1 METRDRYGE
10 MQGERVNQ
18 GSVIGAAYTHVM
30 QVQKSATTRKRA
42 RCHWVTRRSRHHA
55 EPRPPSV
62 PCRSHGVRGGASA
75 ASAACVKG
83 WAAVGAS
90 RPCAQLGARGG
101 APAGSSPPAPASARA
116 RARTGPAG
124 ATRCARARGSASAFD

>member
-30 QVQKSATTRKRA
+30 QVQKSATTRTRA

-55 EPRPPSV
+55 APHPPSA
-62 PCRSHGVRGGASA
+62 PCRSHGVRGGASG
-75 ASAACVKG
+75 ASALR
-83 WAAVGAS
+83 AARRSRRSSCRLFSTGTGVGSCSSANG
-90 RPCAQLGARGG
+90 PGG
-101 APAGSSPPAPASARA
+101 RDALRA
-116 RARTGPAG
+116 RSRLGQ
-124 ATRCARARGSASAFD
+124 RI